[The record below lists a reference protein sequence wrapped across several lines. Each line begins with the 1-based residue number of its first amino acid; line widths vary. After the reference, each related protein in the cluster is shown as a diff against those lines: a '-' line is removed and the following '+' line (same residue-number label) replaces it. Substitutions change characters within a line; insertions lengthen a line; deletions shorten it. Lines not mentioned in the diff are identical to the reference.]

1 MLNTIGF
8 LGCGNMGG
16 AIARAVCKAADPQN
30 VWLANRTAAK
40 AEALAAEL
48 GCNTTINDEVA
59 GRCDLIFLA
68 VKPQMME
75 EALSPIRERLQEK
88 KPLLVTMAAG
98 LSMEKIETM
107 AGGDLPVIRMM
118 PNTPA
123 MVGAGMTQYCCNS
136 LVTEENERHFLS
148 LMAHTGHVDKL
159 EEGLID
165 AASALSGC
173 GPAYMYLFL
182 EGLADGAVACGI
194 PRAKAYEY
202 AAATMEGAAK
212 LMLTAG
218 QHPGQLKDAVCS
230 PGGSTIQGVRVLEEK
245 GLRAAAMDCV
255 IAAFEK
261 SRKLGG

>member
-1 MLNTIGF
+1 MKIGF
-8 LGCGNMGG
+8 LGCGSMGG
-16 AIARAVCKAADPQN
+16 AIARAVSQVTKDI
-30 VWLANRTAAK
+30 VLTDRSGRGK
-40 AEALAAEL
+40 ALADQL
-48 GCNTTINDEVA
+48 GVA
-59 GRCDLIFLA
+59 YGSAQEIARDCGWIFLA

-75 EALSPIRERLQEK
+75 AALSPIRESLQEK

-107 AGGDLPVIRMM
+107 AGGDLPVIRIM

-194 PRAKAYEY
+194 PRVKAYEY

>member
-1 MLNTIGF
+1 MKIGF
-8 LGCGNMGG
+8 LGCGSMGG
-16 AIARAVCKAADPQN
+16 AIARAVSQVTKDI
-30 VWLANRTAAK
+30 VLTDRSGRGK
-40 AEALAAEL
+40 ALADQL
-48 GCNTTINDEVA
+48 GVA
-59 GRCDLIFLA
+59 YGSAQEIARDCDWIFLA

-136 LVTEENERHFLS
+136 LVTEKNERHFLS

-159 EEGLID
+159 EEQLID

>member
-1 MLNTIGF
+1 MKIGF
-8 LGCGNMGG
+8 LGCGSMGG
-16 AIARAVCKAADPQN
+16 AIARAVSQVTKDI
-30 VWLANRTAAK
+30 VLTDRSGRGK
-40 AEALAAEL
+40 ALADQL
-48 GCNTTINDEVA
+48 GVA
-59 GRCDLIFLA
+59 YGSAQEIARDCDWIFLA

-75 EALSPIRERLQEK
+75 AALSPIRERLQEK

-136 LVTEENERHFLS
+136 LVTEEDERHFLS

-212 LMLTAG
+212 LMLTPG

>member
-1 MLNTIGF
+1 MKIGF
-8 LGCGNMGG
+8 LGCGSMGG
-16 AIARAVCKAADPQN
+16 AIARAVSQVTKDI
-30 VWLANRTAAK
+30 VLTDRSGRGK
-40 AEALAAEL
+40 ALADQL
-48 GCNTTINDEVA
+48 GVA
-59 GRCDLIFLA
+59 YRSAKEIARDCDWIFLA

-75 EALSPIRERLQEK
+75 AALSPIRESLQEK

-107 AGGDLPVIRMM
+107 AGGDLPVIRIM

-148 LMAHTGHVDKL
+148 LMAHTGHVNKL

>member
-1 MLNTIGF
+1 MKIGF
-8 LGCGNMGG
+8 LGCGSMGG
-16 AIARAVCKAADPQN
+16 AIARAVSQVTKDI
-30 VWLANRTAAK
+30 VLTDRSGRGK
-40 AEALAAEL
+40 ALADQL
-48 GCNTTINDEVA
+48 GVA
-59 GRCDLIFLA
+59 YGSAKEIARDCDWIFLA

-75 EALSPIRERLQEK
+75 AALSPIRESLQEK

-107 AGGDLPVIRMM
+107 AGGDLPVIRIM

-136 LVTEENERHFLS
+136 LVT
-148 LMAHTGHVDKL
+148 
-159 EEGLID
+159 D

-182 EGLADGAVACGI
+182 EGLADGALACGI

>member
-1 MLNTIGF
+1 MKIGF
-8 LGCGNMGG
+8 LGCGSMGG
-16 AIARAVCKAADPQN
+16 AIARAVSQVTKD
-30 VWLANRTAAK
+30 VVLTDRSGRGK
-40 AEALAAEL
+40 ALADQL
-48 GCNTTINDEVA
+48 GVA
-59 GRCDLIFLA
+59 YGSAQEIARDCDWIFLA

-107 AGGDLPVIRMM
+107 AGGDLPVIRIM

-123 MVGAGMTQYCCNS
+123 MVGAGMTQYCCNG

-212 LMLTAG
+212 LMLTPG

>member
-1 MLNTIGF
+1 MKIGF
-8 LGCGNMGG
+8 LGCGSMGG
-16 AIARAVCKAADPQN
+16 AIARAVSQVTKDI
-30 VWLANRTAAK
+30 VLTDRSGRGK
-40 AEALAAEL
+40 ALADQL
-48 GCNTTINDEVA
+48 GVA
-59 GRCDLIFLA
+59 YGSAQEIARNCDWIFLA

-75 EALSPIRERLQEK
+75 AALSPIRESLQEK

-107 AGGDLPVIRMM
+107 AGGDLPVIRIM

-123 MVGAGMTQYCCNS
+123 MVGAGMTQYCCNG

-182 EGLADGAVACGI
+182 EGLTDGAVACGI

>member
-1 MLNTIGF
+1 MKIGF
-8 LGCGNMGG
+8 LGCGSMGG
-16 AIARAVCKAADPQN
+16 AIARAVSQVTKDI
-30 VWLANRTAAK
+30 VLTDRSGRGK
-40 AEALAAEL
+40 ALADQL
-48 GCNTTINDEVA
+48 GVA
-59 GRCDLIFLA
+59 YGSAQEIARDCGWIFLA

-75 EALSPIRERLQEK
+75 VALSPIRESLQEK

-107 AGGDLPVIRMM
+107 AGGDLPVIRIM

-136 LVTEENERHFLS
+136 LVIEENERHFLS

-159 EEGLID
+159 EEQLID

>member
-1 MLNTIGF
+1 MKIGF
-8 LGCGNMGG
+8 LGCGSMGG
-16 AIARAVCKAADPQN
+16 AIARAVSQVTKDI
-30 VWLANRTAAK
+30 VLTDRSGRGK
-40 AEALAAEL
+40 ALADQL
-48 GCNTTINDEVA
+48 GVA
-59 GRCDLIFLA
+59 YGSAQEIARDCDWIFLA

-107 AGGDLPVIRMM
+107 AGGDLPVIRIM

-212 LMLTAG
+212 LMLTPG

>member
-1 MLNTIGF
+1 MKIGF
-8 LGCGNMGG
+8 LGCGSMGG
-16 AIARAVCKAADPQN
+16 AIARAVSQVTKDI
-30 VWLANRTAAK
+30 VLTDRSGRGK
-40 AEALAAEL
+40 ALADQL
-48 GCNTTINDEVA
+48 GVA
-59 GRCDLIFLA
+59 YGSAQEIARDCDWIFLA

-75 EALSPIRERLQEK
+75 AALSPIRESLQEK

-98 LSMEKIETM
+98 LSMENIETM
-107 AGGDLPVIRMM
+107 AGGDLPVIRIM

>member
-1 MLNTIGF
+1 MKIGF
-8 LGCGNMGG
+8 LGFGSMGG
-16 AIARAVCKAADPQN
+16 AIARAVSQVTKDI
-30 VWLANRTAAK
+30 VLTDRSGRGK
-40 AEALAAEL
+40 ALADQL
-48 GCNTTINDEVA
+48 GVA
-59 GRCDLIFLA
+59 YGSAQEIARDCGWIFLA

-75 EALSPIRERLQEK
+75 AALSPIRESLQEK

-107 AGGDLPVIRMM
+107 AGGDLPVIRIM

-159 EEGLID
+159 NEGLID

>member
-1 MLNTIGF
+1 MKIGF
-8 LGCGNMGG
+8 LGCGSMGG
-16 AIARAVCKAADPQN
+16 AIARAVSQVTKDI
-30 VWLANRTAAK
+30 VLTDRSGRGK
-40 AEALAAEL
+40 ALADQL
-48 GCNTTINDEVA
+48 GVA
-59 GRCDLIFLA
+59 YGSAQEIARDCGWIFLA

-75 EALSPIRERLQEK
+75 AALSPIRESLQEK

-107 AGGDLPVIRMM
+107 AGGDLPVIRIM

-159 EEGLID
+159 NEGLID

>member
-1 MLNTIGF
+1 MKIGF
-8 LGCGNMGG
+8 LGCGSMGG
-16 AIARAVCKAADPQN
+16 AIARAVSQVTKD
-30 VWLANRTAAK
+30 VVLTDRSGRGK
-40 AEALAAEL
+40 ALADQL
-48 GCNTTINDEVA
+48 GVA
-59 GRCDLIFLA
+59 YGSAQEIARDCDWIFLA

-136 LVTEENERHFLS
+136 LVTEKNEQHFLS
-148 LMAHTGHVDKL
+148 FMAHTGHVDKL
-159 EEGLID
+159 EEQLID

-230 PGGSTIQGVRVLEEK
+230 PGGGTIQGVRVLEEK

>member
-1 MLNTIGF
+1 MKIGF
-8 LGCGNMGG
+8 LGCGSMGG
-16 AIARAVCKAADPQN
+16 AIARAVSQVTKDI
-30 VWLANRTAAK
+30 VLTDRSGRGK
-40 AEALAAEL
+40 ALADQL
-48 GCNTTINDEVA
+48 GVA
-59 GRCDLIFLA
+59 YGSAQEIARDCGWIFLA

-75 EALSPIRERLQEK
+75 AALSPIRESLQEK

-107 AGGDLPVIRMM
+107 AGGDLPVIRIM

-136 LVTEENERHFLS
+136 LVTEEDERHFLS

-245 GLRAAAMDCV
+245 GLRAAAMNCV

>member
-1 MLNTIGF
+1 MKIGF
-8 LGCGNMGG
+8 LGCGSMGG
-16 AIARAVCKAADPQN
+16 AIARAVSQVTKDI
-30 VWLANRTAAK
+30 VLTDRSGRGK
-40 AEALAAEL
+40 ALADQL
-48 GCNTTINDEVA
+48 GVA
-59 GRCDLIFLA
+59 YGSAQEIARDCDWIFLA

-75 EALSPIRERLQEK
+75 AALSPIRESLQEK

-98 LSMEKIETM
+98 LSMENIETM
-107 AGGDLPVIRMM
+107 AGGDLPVIRIM

-230 PGGSTIQGVRVLEEK
+230 PGGSTIQGVRALEMGGFRSTAMEAVLAAYEK
-245 GLRAAAMDCV
+245 TR
-255 IAAFEK
+255 E
-261 SRKLGG
+261 LGKKED

>member
-1 MLNTIGF
+1 
-8 LGCGNMGG
+8 MGG
-16 AIARAVCKAADPQN
+16 AIARAVSQVTKDI
-30 VWLANRTAAK
+30 VLTDRSGRGK
-40 AEALAAEL
+40 ALADQL
-48 GCNTTINDEVA
+48 GVA
-59 GRCDLIFLA
+59 YGSAQEIARDCGWIFLA

-75 EALSPIRERLQEK
+75 AALSPIRESLQEK

-107 AGGDLPVIRMM
+107 AGGDLPVIRIM

>member
-1 MLNTIGF
+1 MKIGF
-8 LGCGNMGG
+8 LGCGSMGG
-16 AIARAVCKAADPQN
+16 AIARAVSQVTKDI
-30 VWLANRTAAK
+30 VLTDRSGRGK
-40 AEALAAEL
+40 ALADQL
-48 GCNTTINDEVA
+48 GVA
-59 GRCDLIFLA
+59 YGSAQEIARDCDWIFLA

-75 EALSPIRERLQEK
+75 AALSPIRESLQGK

-107 AGGDLPVIRMM
+107 AGGDLPVIRIM

>member
-1 MLNTIGF
+1 MKIGF
-8 LGCGNMGG
+8 LGCGSMGG
-16 AIARAVCKAADPQN
+16 AIARAVSQVTKDI
-30 VWLANRTAAK
+30 VLTDRSGRGK
-40 AEALAAEL
+40 ALADQL
-48 GCNTTINDEVA
+48 GVA
-59 GRCDLIFLA
+59 YGRAQEIARDCDWIFLA

-75 EALSPIRERLQEK
+75 AALSPIRESLQEK

-98 LSMEKIETM
+98 LSMGKIETM

-212 LMLTAG
+212 LMLTTG

>member
-1 MLNTIGF
+1 MKIGF
-8 LGCGNMGG
+8 LGCGSMGG
-16 AIARAVCKAADPQN
+16 AIARAVSQVTKDI
-30 VWLANRTAAK
+30 VLTDRSGRGK
-40 AEALAAEL
+40 ALADQL
-48 GCNTTINDEVA
+48 GVA
-59 GRCDLIFLA
+59 YGSAQEIARDCDWIFLA

-107 AGGDLPVIRMM
+107 AGGDLPVIRIM

-148 LMAHTGHVDKL
+148 FMAHTGHVDKL

>member
-1 MLNTIGF
+1 MKIGF
-8 LGCGNMGG
+8 LGCGSMGG
-16 AIARAVCKAADPQN
+16 AIARAVSQVTKDI
-30 VWLANRTAAK
+30 VLTDRSGRGK
-40 AEALAAEL
+40 ALADQL
-48 GCNTTINDEVA
+48 GVA
-59 GRCDLIFLA
+59 YGSAQEIARDCDWIFLA

-107 AGGDLPVIRMM
+107 AGGDLPVIRIM

>member
-1 MLNTIGF
+1 MKIGF
-8 LGCGNMGG
+8 LGCGSMGG
-16 AIARAVCKAADPQN
+16 AIARAVSQVTKDI
-30 VWLANRTAAK
+30 VLTDRSGRGK
-40 AEALAAEL
+40 ALADQL
-48 GCNTTINDEVA
+48 GVA
-59 GRCDLIFLA
+59 YGSAKEIVRDCDWIFLA

-75 EALSPIRERLQEK
+75 AALFPIRESLQEK

-159 EEGLID
+159 DEGLID

-212 LMLTAG
+212 LMLTPD

>member
-1 MLNTIGF
+1 MKIGF
-8 LGCGNMGG
+8 LGCGSMGG
-16 AIARAVCKAADPQN
+16 AIARAVSQVTKD
-30 VWLANRTAAK
+30 VVLTDRSGRGK
-40 AEALAAEL
+40 ALADEL
-48 GCNTTINDEVA
+48 GIAYGSAEEIARN
-59 GRCDLIFLA
+59 CDWVFLA

-75 EALSPIRERLQEK
+75 GALSPIRTALQEK

-98 LSMEKIETM
+98 LSMEKIEQM
-107 AGGDLPVIRMM
+107 AGGLLPVIRIM

-123 MVGAGMTQYCCNS
+123 MIGAGMTQYCCNG
-136 LVTEENERHFLS
+136 LVTEEDEKTFLS
-148 LMAHTGHVDKL
+148 LMAHTGHMDKL
-159 EEGLID
+159 EEHLID

-182 EGLADGAVACGI
+182 EGLADGAVACGV

-212 LMLTAG
+212 LVLATG

-230 PGGSTIQGVRVLEEK
+230 PGGSTIQGVRVLEER

>member
-1 MLNTIGF
+1 MKIGF
-8 LGCGNMGG
+8 LGCGSMGG
-16 AIARAVCKAADPQN
+16 AIARAVSQVTKDIVLTDRSGRGKA
-30 VWLANRTAAK
+30 LANQ
-40 AEALAAEL
+40 L
-48 GCNTTINDEVA
+48 GVA
-59 GRCDLIFLA
+59 YGSAQEIARDCDWIFLA

-75 EALSPIRERLQEK
+75 AALSPIRERLQEK

-136 LVTEENERHFLS
+136 LVTEKNERHFLS
-148 LMAHTGHVDKL
+148 FMAHTGHVDKL

>member
-1 MLNTIGF
+1 MKIGF
-8 LGCGNMGG
+8 LGCGSMGG
-16 AIARAVCKAADPQN
+16 AIARAVSQVTKDI
-30 VWLANRTAAK
+30 VLTDRSGRGK
-40 AEALAAEL
+40 ALADQL
-48 GCNTTINDEVA
+48 GVA
-59 GRCDLIFLA
+59 YRSAKEIARDCDWIFLA

-75 EALSPIRERLQEK
+75 AALSPIRESLQEK

-107 AGGDLPVIRMM
+107 AGGDLPVIRIM

>member
-1 MLNTIGF
+1 MKIGF
-8 LGCGNMGG
+8 LGCGSMGG
-16 AIARAVCKAADPQN
+16 AIARAVSQVTKDI
-30 VWLANRTAAK
+30 VLTDRSGRGK
-40 AEALAAEL
+40 ALADQL
-48 GCNTTINDEVA
+48 GVA
-59 GRCDLIFLA
+59 YGSAKEIARDCDWIFLA

-75 EALSPIRERLQEK
+75 AALSPIRESLQEK

-107 AGGDLPVIRMM
+107 AGGDLPVIRIM

-123 MVGAGMTQYCCNS
+123 MVGAGMTQYCCNG
-136 LVTEENERHFLS
+136 LVTEENERHFLP

>member
-1 MLNTIGF
+1 MKIGF
-8 LGCGNMGG
+8 LGCGSMGG
-16 AIARAVCKAADPQN
+16 AIARAVSQVTKDI
-30 VWLANRTAAK
+30 VLTDRSGRGK
-40 AEALAAEL
+40 ALADQL
-48 GCNTTINDEVA
+48 GVE
-59 GRCDLIFLA
+59 
-68 VKPQMME
+68 
-75 EALSPIRERLQEK
+75 SLQEK

-98 LSMEKIETM
+98 LNMEKIETM
-107 AGGDLPVIRMM
+107 AGGDLPVIRIM

-123 MVGAGMTQYCCNS
+123 MVGAGMTQYCCNG
-136 LVTEENERHFLS
+136 LVTEENERYFLS

>member
-1 MLNTIGF
+1 MKIGF
-8 LGCGNMGG
+8 LGCGSMGG
-16 AIARAVCKAADPQN
+16 AIARAVSQVTKDI
-30 VWLANRTAAK
+30 VLTDRSGRGK
-40 AEALAAEL
+40 ALADQL
-48 GCNTTINDEVA
+48 GVA
-59 GRCDLIFLA
+59 YGSAKEIARDCDWIFLA

-75 EALSPIRERLQEK
+75 AALSPIRESLQEK

-98 LSMEKIETM
+98 LSMGKIETM
-107 AGGDLPVIRMM
+107 AGGDLPVIRIM

-245 GLRAAAMDCV
+245 GLRASAMDCV

>member
-1 MLNTIGF
+1 MKIGF
-8 LGCGNMGG
+8 LGCGSMGG
-16 AIARAVCKAADPQN
+16 AIARAVSQVTKDI
-30 VWLANRTAAK
+30 VLTDRSGRGK
-40 AEALAAEL
+40 ALADQL
-48 GCNTTINDEVA
+48 GVA
-59 GRCDLIFLA
+59 YESAKEIARDCDWIFLA

-75 EALSPIRERLQEK
+75 AALSPIRESLQEK

-107 AGGDLPVIRMM
+107 AGGDLPVIRIM

>member
-1 MLNTIGF
+1 MKIGF
-8 LGCGNMGG
+8 LGCGSMGG
-16 AIARAVCKAADPQN
+16 AIARAVSQVTKDI
-30 VWLANRTAAK
+30 VLTDRSGK
-40 AEALAAEL
+40 GKALAQELSVKYGNAEQIARDCGL
-48 GCNTTINDEVA
+48 V
-59 GRCDLIFLA
+59 FLA

-75 EALSPIRERLQEK
+75 GALSPIREVLRVRT
-88 KPLLVTMAAG
+88 PLLVTMAAG
-98 LSMEKIETM
+98 LSMEKIEQM
-107 AGGDLPVIRMM
+107 VGGHLPVIRIM

-123 MVGAGMTQYCCNS
+123 MIGSGMTQYCCNR
-136 LVTEENERHFLS
+136 LVTEEDEQTFLS
-148 LMAHTGHVDKL
+148 LMAHTGYMDKL
-159 EEGLID
+159 EEHLID

-182 EGLADGAVACGI
+182 EGLADGAVACGV

-212 LMLTAG
+212 LMLTTG

-230 PGGSTIQGVRVLEEK
+230 PAGSTIQGVRVLEER

>member
-1 MLNTIGF
+1 MKIGF
-8 LGCGNMGG
+8 LGCGSMGG
-16 AIARAVCKAADPQN
+16 AIARAVSQVTKDI
-30 VWLANRTAAK
+30 VLTDRSGRGK
-40 AEALAAEL
+40 ALADQL
-48 GCNTTINDEVA
+48 GVA
-59 GRCDLIFLA
+59 YGSAQEIAMDCDWIFLA

-107 AGGDLPVIRMM
+107 AGGDLPVIRIM

-148 LMAHTGHVDKL
+148 FMAHTGHVDKL

>member
-1 MLNTIGF
+1 MKIGF
-8 LGCGNMGG
+8 LGCGSMGG
-16 AIARAVCKAADPQN
+16 AIARAVSQVTKDI
-30 VWLANRTAAK
+30 VLTDRSGRGK
-40 AEALAAEL
+40 ALADQL
-48 GCNTTINDEVA
+48 GVA
-59 GRCDLIFLA
+59 YGSAQEIARDCDWIFLA
-68 VKPQMME
+68 VKPQIME
-75 EALSPIRERLQEK
+75 AALSPIRESLQEK

-98 LSMEKIETM
+98 LSMENIETM
-107 AGGDLPVIRMM
+107 AGGDLPVIRIM

-194 PRAKAYEY
+194 PRAEAYEY